1 MRWPIWFFLTKR
13 NQNRSNKIGLSTVLE
28 KPIKYILDF
37 SHFDTV
43 EKWHWNGEDFD
54 IVVANV
60 TIPFT
65 SQNYYEGFVTDA
77 KHYLTCFDYE
87 IDPDFS
93 GDGLEFSI
101 SE

>member
-1 MRWPIWFFLTKR
+1 MDSLHPLRVPNNFKLFSITK
-13 NQNRSNKIGLSTVLE
+13 NR
-28 KPIKYILDF
+28 IKYISDF

-93 GDGLEFSI
+93 GDGLELSFL
-101 SE
+101 E